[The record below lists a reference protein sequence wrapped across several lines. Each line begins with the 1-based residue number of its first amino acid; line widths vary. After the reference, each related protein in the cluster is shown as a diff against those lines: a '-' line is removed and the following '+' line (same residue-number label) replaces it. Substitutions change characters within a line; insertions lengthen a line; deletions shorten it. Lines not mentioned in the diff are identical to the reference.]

1 MSTLKYYN
9 LANIGSRPAK
19 RGNEQELRFE
29 DLRAIPFV
37 GAWAQLKQNV
47 PGYFGLGSAL
57 REQEQEGNLD
67 SCKALYHGSV
77 FFRALISNAMQ
88 NLAKSNFELTRY
100 MEKDPR
106 YGDFWRMIY
115 KEYQLTREMVLKV
128 AGQSFLLEDN
138 PRARLSIA
146 LRERVV
152 LPLLVVQQ
160 AALMRCHQLRR
171 EGGEDELELHEK
183 MIVRSL
189 FGNINASRNS
199 A

>member
-1 MSTLKYYN
+1 
-9 LANIGSRPAK
+9 
-19 RGNEQELRFE
+19 
-29 DLRAIPFV
+29 
-37 GAWAQLKQNV
+37 
-47 PGYFGLGSAL
+47 
-57 REQEQEGNLD
+57 
-67 SCKALYHGSV
+67 
-77 FFRALISNAMQ
+77 MQ

-106 YGDFWRMIY
+106 YGNFWRMIY

-138 PRARLSIA
+138 PRARLSIG

-171 EGGEDELELHEK
+171 EGREDELELHEK